1 MKCLFARPLFWLLA
15 GIGFAAF
22 ADPSG
27 LVRVGGER
35 GSELRVAVEAHRAAR
50 RADVQHEDVLAGR
63 RLTAQER
70 AELRLQLRRQ
80 WAAAPRETAQTVQSQ
95 SVERLA
101 PVSAL
106 PGTQRH

>member
-15 GIGFAAF
+15 TIGFAAS
-22 ADPSG
+22 AEPSG
-27 LVRVGGER
+27 LVRVDGER
-35 GSELRVAVEAHRAAR
+35 RSEVRVAVEAHRAAR
-50 RADVQHEDVLAGR
+50 RADVQREELLAGR

-80 WAAAPRETAQTVQSQ
+80 WAAPGETAQTVQSQ
-95 SVERLA
+95 PVERLP